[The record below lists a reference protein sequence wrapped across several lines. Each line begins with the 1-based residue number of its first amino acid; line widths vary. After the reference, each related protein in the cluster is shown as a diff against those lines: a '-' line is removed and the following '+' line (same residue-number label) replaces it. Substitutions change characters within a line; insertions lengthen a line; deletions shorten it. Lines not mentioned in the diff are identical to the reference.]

1 MLRRLSLIAGSAAV
15 VALSALPASAA
26 PMHATTHKIAFP
38 GSHGVRAWG
47 TWAKVS
53 KGLKVHV
60 CAEDTARGVFA
71 SGAVVVASNSTGRL
85 TLNLGA
91 VAFGYHQTICRDM
104 TLRFSAHAKIYT
116 FTANNKGQITHRSKT
131 KNLF

>member
-1 MLRRLSLIAGSAAV
+1 MLRRLSLIAGSAAM

-38 GSHGVRAWG
+38 GLHGVKAWG

-53 KGLKVHV
+53 RGLKVHI

-71 SGAVVVASNSTGRL
+71 SGAVLVATNSTG
-85 TLNLGA
+85 G
-91 VAFGYHQTICRDM
+91 
-104 TLRFSAHAKIYT
+104 SA
-116 FTANNKGQITHRSKT
+116 
-131 KNLF
+131 